1 MRLLGAVMPQS
12 CIYGVVAR
20 CFASFGCLNR
30 PAAVSIPEHVFEQ
43 AERVARS
50 RGWTRSYL
58 YTEAVRAFMEQ
69 LEDDPVT
76 SALDALAD
84 ELAVEPVAS
93 RGRALIDSGAWQW

>member
-1 MRLLGAVMPQS
+1 MVSEKWSVGLYQVILCVMKT
-12 CIYGVVAR
+12 
-20 CFASFGCLNR
+20 
-30 PAAVSIPEHVFEQ
+30 AVSIPEHVFEQ

-93 RGRALIDSGAWQW
+93 SGRALIDSGAWQW